1 MLANLNFSPENNS
14 AVSSSH
20 GNRFLKLLD
29 YKILPSKK
37 DLYSVIR
44 FNGKTV
50 HEINDPEERKIISNI
65 IERIK
70 ETNLTDKIFSLPNP
84 LFNIINT
91 AIRPWVVEFDARNI
105 VDDILG
111 RLSDIYLRAKNSL

>member
-14 AVSSSH
+14 LLPSSA
-20 GNRFLKLLD
+20 GNSFLKRPD

-50 HEINDPEERKIISNI
+50 HEINDPEERKIVSNI

-70 ETNLTDKIFSLPNP
+70 ETNLTDKIFALPNP
-84 LFNIINT
+84 LFNIINS
-91 AIRPWVVEFDARNI
+91 AFRPWVVEFDARNI
-105 VDDILG
+105 VDDILS
-111 RLSDIYLRAKNSL
+111 RLSDIYLRAKNTL

>member
-1 MLANLNFSPENNS
+1 MLANLNFNPENNAS
-14 AVSSSH
+14 YPSSL
-20 GNRFLKLLD
+20 GNRILKLLD
-29 YKILPSKK
+29 YKILSSKE
-37 DLYSVIR
+37 DLYNVIR

-50 HEINDPEERKIISNI
+50 HETNDPEERKIINNI

-70 ETNLTDKIFSLPNP
+70 ETNLTDKIFALPNP

-105 VDDILG
+105 VDDIFS

>member
-1 MLANLNFSPENNS
+1 MLANLNFSTENNTMLPS
-14 AVSSSH
+14 LL

-50 HEINDPEERKIISNI
+50 HETDNCEERKIISNI

-70 ETNLTDKIFSLPNP
+70 ETNLTDKVFALPNP

-91 AIRPWVVEFDARNI
+91 AIKPWVVEFDARNI
-105 VDDILG
+105 VGDIFD

>member
-1 MLANLNFSPENNS
+1 MLANLNFNPETKATLPS
-14 AVSSSH
+14 LL

-50 HEINDPEERKIISNI
+50 HETDDPEERKIISNI

-70 ETNLTDKIFSLPNP
+70 ETNLTDKIFALPNP

-91 AIRPWVVEFDARNI
+91 AIKPWVVEFDARNI
-105 VDDILG
+105 VDDIFG